1 MQPKDSSPTP
11 SHLTPRTDAYGETD
25 MKSKPLTCSKEEW
38 EHFASVL
45 QGWAKLC
52 RDLELEL
59 NAASKPTCALALDAG
74 GAMIGQAP
82 YTGCIGD
89 VTKQAHSSEKA
100 PTEEALRDQIT
111 GLESTLDEQC
121 RLAAEYSIRLSYIA
135 SMPDEDN
142 EWDAVTKYQMARA
155 IARNPMTEDK

>member
-1 MQPKDSSPTP
+1 MNEPSLFTP
-11 SHLTPRTDAYGETD
+11 QDRILKIAEEQYAEELGYGAIVNFLHDPEVEAIL
-25 MKSKPLTCSKEEW
+25 S
-38 EHFASVL
+38 A
-45 QGWAKLC
+45 
-52 RDLELEL
+52 
-59 NAASKPTCALALDAG
+59 
-74 GAMIGQAP
+74 
-82 YTGCIGD
+82 
-89 VTKQAHSSEKA
+89 SSEKA